1 MCIGWNV
8 WIDDEFLFSPL
19 LYSMGIRCDRTKEM
33 ASMEGVD
40 KMSIWMWVLCIITFG
55 ILISAIVYSVYMAIW
70 GVYDEFY

>member
-1 MCIGWNV
+1 
-8 WIDDEFLFSPL
+8 
-19 LYSMGIRCDRTKEM
+19 MGIRCDRTKEM

-55 ILISAIVYSVYMAIW
+55 ILISAIVYSLYMAIW